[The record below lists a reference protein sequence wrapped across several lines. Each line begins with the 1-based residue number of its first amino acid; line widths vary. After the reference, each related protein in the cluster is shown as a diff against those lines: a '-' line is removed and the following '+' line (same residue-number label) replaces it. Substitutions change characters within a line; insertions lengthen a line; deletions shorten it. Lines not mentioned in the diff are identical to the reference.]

1 VDEIRVIAPS
11 GAVGAG
17 YEEKAFLSAMDRVRP
32 HFIGC
37 DSGST
42 DPGPY
47 PLGAG
52 VSHWDRMLFKRD
64 LAVML
69 QSAREHDIP
78 LLIGSAGSAGADP
91 NLAWA
96 REVLVEIARE
106 QDLHFQLALIHSE
119 QDKDYLK
126 RKLREGKI
134 RPLNPA
140 PPISDEIIDKSSHI
154 VGMMGI
160 EPYLAALEGG
170 ADVVLAGRSSDT
182 SIFSAIPVRE
192 GFPSGLVW
200 HAAKILECGGASAE
214 KTTAAGLDGMMAR
227 ITHEYFDI
235 EPPNPSMRCTPVSV
249 ASHMLYENPSP
260 SYLVE
265 PSGALDASEATYE
278 AVSDRAVRV
287 TGSVYVPAEE
297 YTVKLEGSEL
307 VGFQCIVIGGIRDPG
322 IISQLDTWLAEVK
335 ERAAR
340 RVNEV
345 FFGAPPPHNIIFRV
359 YGQNAVMGDLEPTP
373 AIDGH
378 EVCLIIEVIAPDKES
393 AMAITHATAHIT
405 LHHPIPQWSGLITTL
420 AYPYAPSTIPRGL
433 VYRFNLH
440 HVVAPDDPMEM
451 FRVEQENV

>member
-1 VDEIRVIAPS
+1 VDEIRTIAPS

-17 YEEKAFLSAMDRVRP
+17 FEETAFLAAMERERP
-32 HFIGC
+32 HFVGC

-42 DPGPY
+42 DPGPW

-52 VSHWDRMLFKRD
+52 VSHWDRTLYKRD
-64 LAVML
+64 LSVML
-69 QSAREHDIP
+69 QAARDHDIP
-78 LLIGSAGSAGADP
+78 LLIGSAGTAGADP

-96 REVLVEIARE
+96 REVLVEIANERG
-106 QDLHFQLALIHSE
+106 LHFQLALIHSE
-119 QDKDYLK
+119 QDRGYLK
-126 RKLREGKI
+126 QKLRDGKI
-134 RPLNPA
+134 RPLKPA
-140 PPISDEIIDKSSHI
+140 PPISDEIIDNSAHI

-160 EPYLAALEGG
+160 EPYLEALEGG

-227 ITHEYFDI
+227 ITHDFFEI
-235 EPPNPSMRCTPVSV
+235 EPPNPALRCTPVSV

-260 SYLVE
+260 SILVE
-265 PSGALDASEATYE
+265 PSGTLDASEAVYE
-278 AVSDRAVRV
+278 AASDRAVRV
-287 TGSVYVPAEE
+287 TGSVYVPADV
-297 YTVKLEGSEL
+297 YTVKLEGAEL
-307 VGFQCIVIGGIRDPG
+307 VGFQCVVVGGIRDPG
-322 IISQLDTWLAEVK
+322 IIRQFDSWLAEVK

-345 FFGAPPPHNIIFRV
+345 FRGVVPPYNLIFRV
-359 YGQNAVMGDLEPTP
+359 YGRDAVMGDLEPNP
-373 AIDGH
+373 VIEGH
-378 EVCLIIEVIAPDKES
+378 EICLIIEVIAPTKE
-393 AMAITHATAHIT
+393 AATAITHATAHIA

-420 AYPYAPSTIPRGL
+420 AYPYAPSTIPRGN
-433 VYRFNLH
+433 VYKFNLH
-440 HVVAPDDPMEM
+440 HVVLPDDPCEM